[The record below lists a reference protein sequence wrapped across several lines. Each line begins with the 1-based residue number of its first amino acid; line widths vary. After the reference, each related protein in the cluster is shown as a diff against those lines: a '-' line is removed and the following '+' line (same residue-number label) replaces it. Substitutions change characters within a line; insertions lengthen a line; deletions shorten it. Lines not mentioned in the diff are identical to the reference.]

1 MSLRTDLSAWVDRVF
16 GRINAGDF
24 FHINETAAYDKAHK
38 AVRTINMELKK
49 DQGWQKA
56 WSGDDTVDTW
66 QAEIDA
72 MIERA
77 GLEILKREIK
87 SAEAKEN
94 KRIAGLVETG
104 RLESNGAVKYGYRF
118 KLEIICRKKGKANG

>member
-24 FHINETAAYDKAHK
+24 FH
-38 AVRTINMELKK
+38 MELKK

-72 MIERA
+72 TIERA